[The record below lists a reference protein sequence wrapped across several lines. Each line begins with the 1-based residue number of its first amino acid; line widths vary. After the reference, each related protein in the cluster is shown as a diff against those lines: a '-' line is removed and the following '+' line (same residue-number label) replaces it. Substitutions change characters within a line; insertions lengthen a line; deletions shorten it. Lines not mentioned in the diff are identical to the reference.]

1 MIPSIREHLWRLPS
15 PFAAPL
21 RGMILGRERRRIAR
35 TGRLVAV
42 YQMGKVGSSSVY
54 RSLRCS
60 VPDLPRFH
68 VHFLEKP
75 KIDRLEQGMREKG
88 LPVAW
93 HLEEGRFLADLLR
106 EGDPAIKWLV
116 IAPTREPGARNLSA
130 FFQNIEHFFPDFA
143 ERRARGTLTVD
154 ELIDTFLTR
163 YHQDTPLTWFDRELK
178 THFGIDAYETPF
190 AHEEGRLIVRT
201 ERVDVLVIRLED
213 FKTRLQPA
221 LAEFLGTKDIVT
233 PPANVSEEKEYADLY
248 SEVRRRIVFPPELL
262 DHLYE
267 SRYARHFYTDQERT
281 RFRARWSGE
290 GESSQ
295 SHASQGNVCN

>member
-1 MIPSIREHLWRLPS
+1 MIPSIREHLWRFPS
-15 PFAAPL
+15 PLAAPL
-21 RGMILGRERRRIAR
+21 KAMILGRERRRIAR
-35 TGRLVAV
+35 AGRLVAV
-42 YQMGKVGSSSVY
+42 YQMGKVGSTTVY
-54 RSLRCS
+54 RSLRHS

-75 KIDRLEQGMREKG
+75 RIDRLEQGMREKG

-130 FFQNIEHFFPDFA
+130 YFENIEHFFPDFA
-143 ERRARGTLTVD
+143 ARRARGTLSVD
-154 ELIDTFLTR
+154 ELIDTFLAR

-190 AHEEGRLIVRT
+190 PHEKGWQIVRT
-201 ERVDVLVIRLED
+201 ERVDVLVVRLED
-213 FKTRLQPA
+213 FKIRLQPA
-221 LAEFLGTKDIVT
+221 LADFLGTGDIVT
-233 PPANVSEEKEYADLY
+233 PPANVSEDKEYADLY
-248 SEVRRRIVFPPELL
+248 GEVRRKIVFPPELL

-267 SRYARHFYTDQERT
+267 SRYARHFYTDEERS

-290 GESSQ
+290 GEI
-295 SHASQGNVCN
+295 SQGKTAGSNVCN